1 MINYTL
7 VGFIIYLIGVLVA
20 GVMTYKMNK
29 THEDYLIAGRK
40 LNPWVVAF
48 SERASGESA
57 WLLLGLPGL
66 AMTVGLIGIWT
77 ALGCVMGII
86 LSWFYIAKELRI
98 QTEQYNSITLP
109 NFFLEKTGGKSRA
122 IPVLS
127 MIIIVFFFTFYLA
140 AQFNGAGKVLKVTF
154 GIEPFVGALIG
165 AVIIIFYTMM
175 GGFFAVAWTD
185 LIQGIIMIATLI
197 ILPIA
202 GMIELAE
209 HGMSLSLAL
218 KNANT
223 AYIPIFGSNFQIID
237 WIHVTNNN
245 FVSITGGK
253 TGWALISIIIGGLS
267 WGLGYFGQPHLL
279 TRFMAIRSA
288 SEIKISR
295 RIAIAWAI
303 PAFAGA
309 FAIGFVGLSLYGRI
323 FADPEFLMPFIATK
337 LLPSWIA
344 GIFISGAVA
353 AMMSTADSQLLVI
366 TSTVVE
372 DFYHKALNKD
382 VSQKKLL
389 SLSRIVTVLIGIFG
403 FILAVTSKKLIFS
416 LVSYAWAG
424 LGASFGPALILML
437 KWKKT
442 TSQGVLAGMITGT
455 MTTVIWSE
463 IVFLD
468 NFLSVRFTSFVFA
481 FIAVIIVSILT
492 QEKTISN
499 N

>member
-7 VGFIIYLIGVLVA
+7 IGFLVYLIGVLTA
-20 GVMTYKMNK
+20 GILTYKMNK
-29 THEDYLIAGRK
+29 SHEDYLIAGRK

-66 AMTVGLIGIWT
+66 ALTAGFIGVWT
-77 ALGCVMGII
+77 ALGCVIGII

-98 QTEQYNSITLP
+98 QTERYKSITLP
-109 NFFLEKTGGKSRA
+109 NFFLEKTGGQSKA

-127 MIIIVFFFTFYLA
+127 MLIIVFFFTFYLA
-140 AQFNGAGKVLKVTF
+140 AQFSGAGKVLNVTF
-154 GIEPFVGALIG
+154 GIENFFGVLIG
-165 AVIIIFYTMM
+165 AVIIIIYTMM

-202 GMIELAE
+202 GMIELADK
-209 HGMSLSLAL
+209 GLNLTTAL
-218 KNANT
+218 NNANT
-223 AYIPIFGSNFQIID
+223 GFFPIFDINFNIIE
-237 WIHVTNNN
+237 WVKITNAD
-245 FVSITGGK
+245 FISITGGK
-253 TGWALISIIIGGLS
+253 TGWALISVIIGGLS

-279 TRFMAIRSA
+279 TRFMSIRS
-288 SEIKISR
+288 SNEIKVSR

-309 FAIGFVGLSLYGRI
+309 FAIGFIGLSLYGRI
-323 FADPEFLMPFIATK
+323 FTDPEFLMPFIATK

-372 DFYHKALNKD
+372 DFYHKALNKNL
-382 VSQKKLL
+382 SQKRLL
-389 SLSRIVTVLIGIFG
+389 NLSRIVTVLIGIFG
-403 FILAVTSKKLIFS
+403 FILAISSTKLIFT
-416 LVSYAWAG
+416 LVSYAWSG

-442 TSQGVLAGMITGT
+442 TSQGVLAGMVTGT
-455 MTTVIWSE
+455 LTTIIWSE
-463 IVFLD
+463 ISILD
-468 NFLSVRFTSFVFA
+468 NFISVRFTSFILA
-481 FIAVIIVSILT
+481 FLAVVIISILT
-492 QEKTISN
+492 YKKN
-499 N
+499 KV